1 MVQKTLRLAPNFRLS
16 IDFVTK
22 TAAILAQRRKGK
34 TYTASLLA
42 EEFVGASIPFVALD
56 PTGAWWGLRASAD
69 GKSEGLPVVILGGKY
84 GDVPIGRED
93 GAFVATLVVEHPGYY
108 VIDFSM
114 FTSGAAEKEFATDF
128 AKTLYRLKMQGK
140 NFPLHIFVD
149 EAQRFV
155 PQSLRDKKEGDAA
168 MLGAFETLV
177 LRGGL
182 HGIGTTFISQRAA
195 AVNKNVL
202 EQIDMLICLR
212 VMGPNDI
219 NSIDGYI
226 SKYAAPEQRLE
237 FLASLPSLRLGEA
250 WVYEPGGDPP
260 IFEKVQFRQR
270 HTFNSSATPKPGEV
284 TVQPTKL
291 AVVDIEAVRG
301 ALASSI
307 EETNA
312 NDPEKLKATIAEQRA
327 DLIKLRRELETE
339 RARDSGPSV
348 PTVVEVEVAPP
359 ELADM
364 LTSIEAG
371 LSRIDEGL
379 NEMLELAALRGKL
392 TGKAKALVDGLPKR
406 GTTKGTSAGTVQAP
420 KSHPGT
426 SKPVQPRTPAATPAA
441 TEMESAGEVKL
452 GLMERKIIAVL
463 LARGGERTKR
473 QLAVQCAAAIGG
485 GGFNNALGRLRT
497 LGILNTGA
505 PIRLLQMPDNFVP
518 PEGFD
523 VNMPTGGRALLDFW
537 LNQSGPSKL
546 GKAEKLI
553 LEALF
558 ESPEGMPK
566 EALAS
571 VCGYEPGGGGFNNAL
586 GKLRTLELVEGGGRG
601 GGPLVLV
608 PDFFE

>member
-1 MVQKTLRLAPNFRLS
+1 MVQTTLRLAPNFRLS
-16 IDFVTK
+16 VDFVTK

-69 GKSEGLPVVILGGKY
+69 GKSEGLPVVILGGQY

-226 SKYAAPEQRLE
+226 SKYAAADQRTE
-237 FLASLPSLRLGEA
+237 FLSSLPSLRLGEA

-260 IFEKVQFRQR
+260 IFEKVQFRER
-270 HTFNSSATPKPGEV
+270 RTFNSSATPKPGEV

-291 AVVDIEAVRG
+291 AAVDIEAVRG
-301 ALASSI
+301 ALAASI

-312 NDPEKLKATIAEQRA
+312 NDPEKLKATIAEQKA

-339 RARDSGPSV
+339 RARDPGPAT
-348 PTVVEVEVAPP
+348 PTVVEVEVVPP
-359 ELADM
+359 ELVD
-364 LTSIEAG
+364 LVNSIESHTFRIEQRLDDVIE
-371 LSRIDEGL
+371 LSRMAHTLSD
-379 NEMLELAALRGKL
+379 
-392 TGKAKALVDGLPKR
+392 KAKGIKGGKR
-406 GTTKGTSAGTVQAP
+406 TATGTSAGTVQAP
-420 KSHPGT
+420 KSHPGR
-426 SKPVQPRTPAATPAA
+426 SKPVQPRTPAATPVA
-441 TEMESAGEVKL
+441 TQMESAGEVKL

-497 LGILNTGA
+497 LGIISTGA

-537 LNQSGPSKL
+537 LNQSGPGKL

-553 LEALF
+553 LETLF
-558 ESPEGMPK
+558 DNPEGLPK
-566 EALAS
+566 DELAGY
-571 VCGYEPGGGGFNNAL
+571 CGYEPGGGGFNNAL